1 MNYNLENLRKE
12 LEAYK
17 KYTLELINALE
28 EEKIDSLSNI
38 LDNRE
43 KTIENMDKL
52 EYSKEDFKNIAIELE
67 IIALQEKL
75 KNLMNNKRLDVKD
88 KINNILNNKTAN
100 KSYKRTSAVDSLYFN
115 KKI

>member
-17 KYTLELINALE
+17 KYTLELITALE
-28 EEKIDSLSNI
+28 EEKIDSLSDI

-43 KTIENMDKL
+43 KIIKNMDKL
-52 EYSKEDFKNIAIELE
+52 EYSKEEFSSIATELQ
-67 IIALQEKL
+67 IITLQEKL
-75 KNLMNNKRLDVKD
+75 KNLINNKRLDVKD

-100 KSYKRTSAVDSLYFN
+100 KSYKRTSAVDSIYFN